1 MDLRKSF
8 DYNFKTETDT
18 ETLAVGLE
26 KRGIKFIYELDGMF
40 AFACYHKTSKKIW
53 LVRDINGA
61 KPLYYG
67 HHQGKLA
74 FSSEVKSLLECGFP
88 RKGDK

>member
-1 MDLRKSF
+1 MDLRKSL
-8 DYNFKTETDT
+8 DYKFETETDT

-26 KRGIKFIYELDGMF
+26 KKGIKFIYELDGMF
-40 AFACYHKTSKKIW
+40 AFACYNKVNKKIW

-67 HHQGKLA
+67 HHNGRLA
-74 FSSEVKSLLECGFP
+74 FSSEVKSLLECGFY
-88 RKGDK
+88 KKK